1 MAKVK
6 PVVLV
11 AGSLNMDLV
20 IRCATIPL
28 PGQTLPGSDFVTV
41 PGGKGANQA
50 AAAARLGRTTRTVMI
65 GRVGD
70 DAFGV
75 QMRAAVVKAG
85 VDDALIMTTPR
96 TASGVATIT
105 VAASGENAI
114 VIGPGANGKLTTADV
129 RKLRRQIAGSAV
141 VVVQLEVPL
150 ATVVEVLAIARQ
162 AGVRTIVDPA
172 PIPAAA
178 LPAEL
183 YQVDVFSPNQ
193 TEAQQLTGVEVK
205 DENSAQ
211 RAADILLDRGAK
223 CVVLKLGA
231 QGAFLAQ
238 PGAVSGERD
247 YLLIPGYQVKAVDTT
262 AAGDSFTG
270 ALAVALAEGQEIT
283 AAIALANAAGAL
295 ACTVVGAQT
304 SIPSRAACVKLMKK
318 GKRAVTK

>member
-85 VDDALIMTTPR
+85 VDDGMIMTTPR

-150 ATVVEVLAIARQ
+150 ATVVEVLAIARR

-172 PIPAAA
+172 PIPAVT

-183 YQVDVFSPNQ
+183 YQVDVFTPNQ
-193 TEAQQLTGVEVK
+193 TEAQQLTGVEVR

-238 PGAVSGERD
+238 PGAAGERE

-283 AAIALANAAGAL
+283 AAIALANTAGAL

-304 SIPSRAACVKLMKK
+304 SIPSRAACVQLMKT
-318 GKRAVTK
+318 GKRAR